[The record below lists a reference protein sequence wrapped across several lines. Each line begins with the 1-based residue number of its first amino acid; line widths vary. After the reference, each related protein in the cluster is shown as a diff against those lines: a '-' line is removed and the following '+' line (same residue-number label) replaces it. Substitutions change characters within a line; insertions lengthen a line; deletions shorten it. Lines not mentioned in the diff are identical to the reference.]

1 MKWTHEVYC
10 VIEMTSK
17 ELARKTEGERVL
29 DHRMTKKDAAA
40 KLGIS
45 ERQFRRIL
53 KQELDLACEDAPV
66 GTAVISQTL
75 VNNPSALLHWTGTIT
90 FATAPNLGEYQLL
103 IREYDYLWANY
114 TIVTRTHRGQP
125 IQRE

>member
-10 VIEMTSK
+10 VIEMKSK

-29 DHRMTKKDAAA
+29 DHRMTKKYAAA

-45 ERQFRRIL
+45 EGNFRRIL
-53 KQELDLACEDAPV
+53 NQELDLSCEDAPV

-103 IREYDYLWANY
+103 IREYEYLWTNY
-114 TIVTRTHRGQP
+114 TIVTRTRRGQP